1 MNRYLKDRLMQK
13 FGKDERSMRDNMD
26 HRMGQDYRRGRD
38 RDFEPQ
44 YDYRGYDSR
53 MTDSRRGYDSNYGN
67 DSRDYANYDRRL
79 EYGKPVE
86 FYTYGIG
93 GMRNHPDYHSSKG
106 YEEEELE
113 HRYHKDLKR
122 WIEKLQSKDKFEM
135 SEDQIIQQAKSL
147 GIRFKEFSE
156 TEFYAI
162 YLAMV
167 SDYHKTLGNDV
178 MIYIK
183 LARDFLEDDDMG
195 VTPSEKVCIYYYY
208 IVKGE

>member
-13 FGKDERSMRDNMD
+13 FGRDERNPYGS
-26 HRMGQDYRRGRD
+26 RG
-38 RDFEPQ
+38 
-44 YDYRGYDSR
+44 GYV
-53 MTDSRRGYDSNYGN
+53 DSRRMDSRFEDNRGRGDYRQDSRDYTYGN

-93 GMRNHPDYHSSKG
+93 GMRNQPDYHGSKEH
-106 YEEEELE
+106 EEEELE
-113 HRYHKDLKR
+113 QRYHKDLKH
-122 WIEKLQSKDKFEM
+122 WIRKLQSKDKFEM
-135 SEDQIIQQAKSL
+135 SEDQVIQQAKSL
-147 GIRFKEFSE
+147 GVRFKEFSE

-178 MIYIK
+178 MLYIK